1 MARNDQLIRQH
12 KLLQIL
18 ERTRFGY
25 TLNEL
30 RDALI
35 DELGLSSLH
44 TRTLRRDIEAL
55 QEAGLDIS
63 SSELDRG
70 RVWKLGESAKASYQ
84 INATATE
91 LLALSVGRD
100 LLNPLRGTF
109 IGEGITSFWNRVQEV
124 VPSTVWQ
131 HYEKI
136 RQVLF
141 VSGTVTKSY
150 EEQRGVLKTIE
161 RAILQHRW
169 CSISYSSPQR
179 GVDDR
184 KVSPRAILFHNAS
197 LYVVAELG
205 DAPQET
211 RHWKLDRIKSVVAL
225 DEYFESVVDEV
236 QEQLAG
242 GLSAFASSESKQ
254 YEIILSERA
263 AMWVEE
269 EPWHPQQIVT
279 REDNGQYRLVVQAN
293 HDLEI
298 IPKILAFGEHA
309 ELLSPDSSRECLL
322 DTVKSMRALYE
333 D

>member
-25 TLNEL
+25 TLGEL

-55 QEAGLDIS
+55 QEAGLDV
-63 SSELDRG
+63 SSEELERG

-84 INATATE
+84 IKATATE

-124 VPSTVWQ
+124 VPTTVWQ

-141 VSGTVTKSY
+141 VAGTVTKSY
-150 EEQRGVLKTIE
+150 EEQRGILKTIE

-197 LYVVAELG
+197 LYVVAELESV
-205 DAPQET
+205 PEET

-225 DEYFESVVDEV
+225 DEYFEAGQDDA
-236 QEQLAG
+236 QEQLG
-242 GLSAFASSESKQ
+242 EGLSAFASSNTKR
-254 YEIILSERA
+254 YEIMLSERA

-269 EPWHPQQIVT
+269 EPWHPEQVVT
-279 REDNGQYRLVVQAN
+279 REDEGRFRFVVQAN

-298 IPKILAFGEHA
+298 IPKVLAFGEHA
-309 ELLSPDSSRECLL
+309 ELVNPESSRAFLR
-322 DTVKSMRALYE
+322 DTVNAMRALY
-333 D
+333 DD